1 MRRYGIWKYTL
12 IIFVLLMGLIY
23 ALPNLYAPDPSVQVS
38 YNNSSQETDSSLLR
52 RIEVLLNDSKEKLPT
67 YQIEQ
72 NQDFV
77 LVRLS
82 SNEEQLNIKRLLS
95 SELGNDVVVALNLAQ
110 TTPRWLADIGASPMK
125 LGLDLR
131 GGVHFLMEVDTNAA
145 VNNRQN
151 GVIQDL
157 KRQLREENIRYNSI
171 YVENDQSI
179 SLKLA
184 NTKDLTSSIDFLED
198 SYPQFLISENSED
211 SLLSLKL
218 LDEEIKKIES
228 DAIDQNLT
236 TLRNRVNELGVS
248 EPIVQRQG
256 KKRIVVQLPGI
267 QDTAE
272 AKKILG
278 KTATLEFH
286 LEAEFDTP
294 RTRKTTYQHRNR
306 RMGESE
312 LQDQIIIAG
321 DQVATAQASF
331 DENGLPQVNIT
342 LDGQGGSRMH
352 RATRGNIGKRL
363 GVLFVE
369 PNTTTSYRLASEG
382 KKIPVSESIETT

>member
-52 RIEVLLNDSKEKLPT
+52 RIEVLFNDSKEKLPT

-248 EPIVQRQG
+248 EPIVQ
-256 KKRIVVQLPGI
+256 
-267 QDTAE
+267 
-272 AKKILG
+272 
-278 KTATLEFH
+278 
-286 LEAEFDTP
+286 
-294 RTRKTTYQHRNR
+294 
-306 RMGESE
+306 
-312 LQDQIIIAG
+312 
-321 DQVATAQASF
+321 
-331 DENGLPQVNIT
+331 
-342 LDGQGGSRMH
+342 
-352 RATRGNIGKRL
+352 
-363 GVLFVE
+363 
-369 PNTTTSYRLASEG
+369 
-382 KKIPVSESIETT
+382 